1 MYINCIFSEYYQTV
15 ISNMLVCIPVVMLN
29 DNYMRRSME
38 NKKTSRISTTCQ
50 LVEKVY
56 FYKNRAKS
64 LSLTPNP
71 FPVGRGYI
79 TGATAP
85 RPCRGLRPC
94 DPFLS
99 TIEVFRQI
107 DKPYFYD
114 SQNLRSQKDKAMAL
128 RLNRENE
135 NRSVT

>member
-1 MYINCIFSEYYQTV
+1 MA
-15 ISNMLVCIPVVMLN
+15 
-29 DNYMRRSME
+29 

-50 LVEKVY
+50 FVEKVY
-56 FYKNRAKS
+56 FYKNRANS
-64 LSLTPNP
+64 LSLLERFVGFASLQSLWAFYLGILAETPNP

-99 TIEVFRQI
+99 TIEVFRQT

-114 SQNLRSQKDKAMAL
+114 SQNLRSQKDKAMVL

-135 NRSVT
+135 NRSVPDFYSALWQ